1 MSTQL
6 SVSEVKIRYRDNDVI
21 NNISFQVEAG
31 HIACLLGPSGCGKT
45 TLLRAIAGFE
55 PVVSGEIVLGKRKV
69 AAVDFAMPPQQRRV
83 GMVFQDFALYPHLT
97 VEQNVG
103 FGLHKMPADERD
115 LRIEELLNLVKLQEV
130 RKSYPHEISGGQQQ
144 RVALIR
150 AMAPRP
156 DILLLDEP
164 FSSMDVE
171 LRQSLAIEL
180 RSILKQDDATA
191 ILVTHDQSE
200 AFAMADEIGVIN
212 QGQLAQWGTAHDLY
226 FKPQDQF
233 VAKFIGQSV
242 LLPATPNGTEQLDTA
257 LGPVSPD
264 YITGN
269 KGLLQ
274 VQLRPRD
281 ITFDANSEIKA
292 KVVRRLFLG
301 AEYLYTLQLADGQKI
316 LCLSPS
322 NSPYKED
329 DTVGVRIS
337 VQRAPTF
344 AFTQ

>member
-55 PVVSGEIVLGKRKV
+55 PIVSGEIVLGKRKV

-103 FGLHKMPADERD
+103 FGLHDMPADERA
-115 LRIEELLNLVKLQEV
+115 LRIEELLNLVKLQAV

-171 LRQSLAIEL
+171 LRQSLALEL
-180 RSILKQDDATA
+180 RNILKQDDATA

-226 FKPQDQF
+226 FKPQDPF

-242 LLPATPNGTEQLDTA
+242 LLPATPNGTEQIDTA
-257 LGPVSPD
+257 LGPVLPD
-264 YITGN
+264 YISGS

-274 VQLRPRD
+274 VQLRPSD
-281 ITFDANSEIKA
+281 VAFDANSEIKA
-292 KVVRRLFLG
+292 TVVRRLFLG

-316 LCLSPS
+316 LCLASS
-322 NSPYKED
+322 DVSHEEG

-337 VQRAPTF
+337 AQCAPTF
-344 AFTQ
+344 ASTQ